1 MPKMG
6 YSAKANVQGNF
17 WLFPKMGD
25 TVAVGLSTGS
35 WRVVN
40 DLLIICPKWKEN
52 DYFNQKLFMAATK
65 WSQLHPNKLIN
76 MLSVLA
82 AYVYL
87 LENIKCSFYCI

>member
-1 MPKMG
+1 MG

-52 DYFNQKLFMAATK
+52 D
-65 WSQLHPNKLIN
+65 
-76 MLSVLA
+76 
-82 AYVYL
+82 
-87 LENIKCSFYCI
+87 